1 MTDRKRRSALDRF
14 LDPSPRYPSLSPDI
28 EIGPDGNAIVDTSN
42 GVDEV
47 YFLSSHPISYNG
59 PLEGVQSNDEQID
72 NYVSQF
78 LIKKV
83 KYRPEAK
90 AKGLQ
95 EDDGSTEAETE
106 ADSVEDD
113 DDTDEDNQ
121 DSSSRD
127 SGEVAQPDNIFDT
140 QARIWRIILKRRE
153 HAAIVQTTEALNQS
167 LPVSDAWQTHLLVNA
182 TIRKIIYSL
191 EGKSTPTIPVE
202 SLESVNPSA
211 LTRPDGGGLLI
222 TPGIQVTDDDF
233 IPVFIRSAHKTSSFA
248 TSTSNGISS
257 SSSNYKPDY
266 RGPGTAFGK
275 HPLAGGYY
283 EPEEEDDD
291 SNVTV
296 HASLCI
302 PCLRDLYVGAA
313 IPEIATD
320 TTTTV
325 FPNAA
330 SSNNSA
336 DDCQQSSSTSGVAAN
351 PEPGQDQDN
360 MPGFAEPGLEWPAR
374 ASSSNNTNGGG
385 GSGWNALNS
394 KKTEEGDSSSGDTGQ
409 QQQQQQQK
417 RYPAFGIPQLD
428 GIGETQSGTGGG
440 GSSGPI
446 SSGGLGCAIM

>member
-14 LDPSPRYPSLSPDI
+14 LDPPPRYPSLSPDI
-28 EIGPDGNAIVDTSN
+28 EIGPDGNAVVDTSN

-78 LIKKV
+78 LVEKV

-121 DSSSRD
+121 DTSSRD
-127 SGEVAQPDNIFDT
+127 SGEVAQPDNIFDA
-140 QARIWRIILKRRE
+140 QARIWRIVLKRRE

-191 EGKSTPTIPVE
+191 EGN
-202 SLESVNPSA
+202 LESVNPSA
-211 LTRPDGGGLLI
+211 LTRSDGGGLLI

-233 IPVFIRSAHKTSSFA
+233 IPVFIRSADKTPSFA

-257 SSSNYKPDY
+257 SGSSYKPDY
-266 RGPGTAFGK
+266 RAPGTAFGK

-283 EPEEEDDD
+283 EPEDDDDD

-313 IPEIATD
+313 IPETTTD
-320 TTTTV
+320 TAPTV
-325 FPNAA
+325 FPNAT

-336 DDCQQSSSTSGVAAN
+336 DDCQQQSSTSGTAGN
-351 PEPGQDQDN
+351 PEPEQDQDK

-374 ASSSNNTNGGG
+374 SSSSNNTNGGG
-385 GSGWNALNS
+385 GGSGWNALNL
-394 KKTEEGDSSSGDTGQ
+394 KKTEEGDSSSGGTD
-409 QQQQQQQK
+409 QQQQQQK

-428 GIGETQSGTGGG
+428 GIGETQSGSGGG